1 MDIFKQKR
9 YLILVI
15 VILVIMN
22 LGTLFILWVGK
33 PSPSPQKRSQVSH
46 EQEKARLEQLL
57 KGELG
62 FDENQVE
69 QYLKM
74 RYEHRKQSLTL
85 NTKIH
90 ELKKQMYDEVFHDMP
105 QQLSDS
111 LLNLIQAKQAELEH
125 ITFQHF
131 IDLKK
136 LCKPDQQDKLKL
148 LIDEFFSKNSPT
160 GINNENRPPPPP
172 GGEALP
178 PPPRNN

>member
-62 FDENQVE
+62 FD
-69 QYLKM
+69 
-74 RYEHRKQSLTL
+74 
-85 NTKIH
+85 
-90 ELKKQMYDEVFHDMP
+90 
-105 QQLSDS
+105 
-111 LLNLIQAKQAELEH
+111 
-125 ITFQHF
+125 
-131 IDLKK
+131 
-136 LCKPDQQDKLKL
+136 
-148 LIDEFFSKNSPT
+148 
-160 GINNENRPPPPP
+160 
-172 GGEALP
+172 
-178 PPPRNN
+178 